1 MSQATM
7 RAALFERTGD
17 ATEVVELRS
26 VPIPEPASGEVLV
39 RMQAASI
46 HPADRMFIAG
56 TYRVRPVLPQGAGLV
71 GAGRVVRCGA
81 GVDIPAGTTVAF
93 RHPGAWAEF
102 CAVPLERLFVA
113 PQGMRVQDM
122 SQFAL
127 NPLTAWALLA
137 SARVHQG
144 EWVAVN
150 AARSNVAM
158 MVRSLAERR
167 GVRVVDIP
175 DAFAAPGRLD
185 VAPVAEQLLAAT
197 GGEQLAAVLDAVG
210 GPALLEV
217 MPAMRRGAVLVSYG
231 LLSQASVPIHNA
243 DLIYR
248 NLVWKGFGID
258 HWLDRHRAQREVLLS
273 DLWHAISTGSLPMP
287 VRAEYSLLSV
297 KQALQADAQGG
308 LGKVILHLG
317 GAA

>member
-1 MSQATM
+1 MSQPTM

-17 ATEVVELRS
+17 ATDVVDLRS
-26 VPIPEPASGEVLV
+26 VPIPEPAPGEVLV

-56 TYRVRPVLPQGAGLV
+56 TYRMRPVFPQPAGLV

-81 GVDIPAGTTVAF
+81 GVDLPAGTTVAF

-102 CAVPLERLFVA
+102 CAVPLERLFVV
-113 PQGMRVQDM
+113 PEGIRVQDM

-144 EWVAVN
+144 DWVAVN

-167 GVRVVDIP
+167 GVRVVEIP
-175 DAFAAPGRLD
+175 DACAAPGCHD
-185 VAPVAEQLLAAT
+185 AAPVADRLLAAT
-197 GGEQLAAVLDAVG
+197 GGEPLAAVLDAVG
-210 GPALLEV
+210 GPALLEA

-231 LLSQASVPIHNA
+231 LLSQAPAPIHNA

-248 NLVWKGFGID
+248 NLTWKGFGID
-258 HWLDRHRAQREVLLS
+258 HWLDGHRAQREALQS
-273 DLWHAISTGSLPMP
+273 ELWHAISTGSLSMP
-287 VRAEYSLLSV
+287 VRAEYPLLAV

-308 LGKVILHLG
+308 PGKVILHLG
-317 GAA
+317 GGA